1 MSINSMLVWDFIL
14 LHQRIGWRENLQE
27 SATMDFPKIWRGSVN
42 FPLDQ
47 SIDIKIFPNPS
58 TCHLDISI
66 STSGFKDSQMSKA
79 RAFRALRV
87 FGLKQAGFA
96 NKNCWIHHMSK
107 RRNGVV
113 CHHNIYI
120 YNIYIYSYQLG
131 MIKPKL
137 LSSLMY
143 LYLIKSKTTIY
154 YIVKPK
160 YI

>member
-120 YNIYIYSYQLG
+120 YNIYSYQLG